1 MRMYHWVAWHRELAE
16 KIAEGG
22 RDDLV
27 EKIGRVADKV
37 PEQALGPVEPGKD
50 PLSFFG
56 FLRNSQ
62 SKSNAVCQAVQDVF
76 GLAAEL
82 PDPGELGELWDIIF
96 PPASASLSREGAMF
110 PVGNDDLL
118 WRLFEQATQATEDD
132 PRIRQEDWKDA
143 LDIDGVEVGPLT
155 QALFLVN
162 PDFFL
167 PVDFA
172 VDACFQE
179 GWRDKKEKEIKGN
192 EGYEKYLA
200 TRDEIIENRFPEC
213 EPYEIYTFLRWQK
226 NKGEV
231 SKDSEF
237 FQISTNA
244 HGEHGGDFWD
254 KEGLE
259 KAWDGDK
266 EGAEANNFKENNC
279 VFVGGPGGGIGGWEE
294 EKSLSLDY
302 IKNAIEEKR
311 IKEGKPRG
319 GRPYP
324 LCNDPEK
331 RDRVFPK
338 RGDIVLVRTGRN
350 VGRAIGV
357 VLENDYNKPNG
368 LKRKSKIHVLW
379 INKSQSPIAGGSI
392 TGITHADSNSSKTYK
407 YFADEEAYKSSF
419 KLLDQLTEK
428 TIGSGKQTNQD
439 HQQAEANTMK
449 DPHLHPLNMILYGPP
464 GTGKTYN
471 TTHYAVAIIEGRSV
485 EDVKNEADE
494 EGGYEEV
501 KNKFDECRKNRQ
513 IEMVTFH
520 QNYAYEDFIEG
531 IRPVLDED
539 GAGDGEVKYELREG
553 TFKRISVQADNNRKQ
568 VAKNMEQAES
578 ESEIWDIDELLQ
590 AFAISVQDETETGEG
605 FKLFSEDDKSR
616 ATITEVSWEKEGM
629 FASFQLG
636 GSVKSPQK
644 LTKKVIERDYN
655 HFLTKENFEA
665 KDIKPTQKSD
675 RKQHGHALWYFLL
688 FKRMQEFQAG
698 WQPEP
703 PPHEEEEGIKN
714 YVLIIDEI
722 NRGNIAKIFG
732 ELITL
737 IEESRRLGRSE
748 ATEVTLPY
756 SGKSFGVPD
765 NLYIIGTMNTAD
777 RSIALLDTALRRR
790 FEFKEM
796 MPESTHPKIETDIE
810 EVDLQ
815 KLLKKMNERIR
826 VLLDREHQ
834 IGHTYFFGVKDME
847 SLKKAFQNRII
858 PLLQEYF
865 YDNWENINLVLN
877 QNGFIRS
884 KSIDKFIDS
893 GLFKKSELIDEQG
906 KIYEILSED
915 GESWNEPQSYIN
927 IYEGSN
933 DAQSQ
938 EQNEPGNG
946 G

>member
-1 MRMYHWVAWHRELAE
+1 MIDRLPEALASDQIIIGWSRTEGLLDESLSKDEFRSMISNIHYREKKDLRSAGHAAGNMWRFIRE
-16 KIAEGG
+16 MNIG
-22 RDDLV
+22 DLV
-27 EKIGRVADKV
+27 VVPSDSRFYVAKILEPATYEKSKIEDDTAYRRKVEWLNDKK
-37 PEQALGPVEPGKD
+37 PIDYAKAEPGLQEK
-50 PLSFFG
+50 LKGRYIS
-56 FLRNSQ
+56 RN
-62 SKSNAVCQAVQDVF
+62 
-76 GLAAEL
+76 
-82 PDPGELGELWDIIF
+82 
-96 PPASASLSREGAMF
+96 ASRWL
-110 PVGNDDLL
+110 
-118 WRLFEQATQATEDD
+118 
-132 PRIRQEDWKDA
+132 
-143 LDIDGVEVGPLT
+143 
-155 QALFLVN
+155 
-162 PDFFL
+162 
-167 PVDFA
+167 
-172 VDACFQE
+172 
-179 GWRDKKEKEIKGN
+179 KEIK
-192 EGYEKYLA
+192 
-200 TRDEIIENRFPEC
+200 EC
-213 EPYEIYTFLRWQK
+213 LNDAETNNSTF
-226 NKGEV
+226 
-231 SKDSEF
+231 
-237 FQISTNA
+237 
-244 HGEHGGDFWD
+244 
-254 KEGLE
+254 
-259 KAWDGDK
+259 
-266 EGAEANNFKENNC
+266 
-279 VFVGGPGGGIGGWEE
+279 
-294 EKSLSLDY
+294 
-302 IKNAIEEKR
+302 
-311 IKEGKPRG
+311 
-319 GRPYP
+319 
-324 LCNDPEK
+324 
-331 RDRVFPK
+331 
-338 RGDIVLVRTGRN
+338 
-350 VGRAIGV
+350 
-357 VLENDYNKPNG
+357 
-368 LKRKSKIHVLW
+368 
-379 INKSQSPIAGGSI
+379 SQAV
-392 TGITHADSNSSKTYK
+392 
-407 YFADEEAYKSSF
+407 
-419 KLLDQLTEK
+419 
-428 TIGSGKQTNQD
+428 
-439 HQQAEANTMK
+439 ANTMK
-449 DPHLHPLNMILYGPP
+449 HPPHPHPLNTILYGPP

-501 KNKFDECRKNRQ
+501 KNKFDECQKNRQ

-703 PPHEEEEGIKN
+703 RPSEEEEGIKN

-737 IEESRRLGRSE
+737 IEESRRLGETE
-748 ATEVTLPY
+748 ATKVTLPY
-756 SGKSFGVPD
+756 SGKSFGVPN

-796 MPESTHPKIETDIE
+796 MPDPFNQEIETDIE
-810 EVDLQ
+810 GVDLQ
-815 KLLKKMNERIR
+815 KLLEKMNERIR

-834 IGHTYFFGVKDME
+834 IGHTYFFDVEDME
-847 SLKKAFQNRII
+847 SLKKAFQNKII

-865 YDNWENINLVLN
+865 YDNWENIDLVLN
-877 QNGFIRS
+877 QNGFINA
-884 KSIDKFIDS
+884 KDIDS
-893 GLFKKSELIDEQG
+893 GLFKKSELIDEQR
-906 KIYEILSED
+906 KIYEILSEYN
-915 GESWNEPQSYIN
+915 ESWNKPESYIN

-933 DAQSQ
+933 KTQNT
-938 EQNEPGNG
+938 EQN
-946 G
+946 